1 LCHVENEPQA
11 IVVFAFCRKSTS
23 FLFGGSSLGIFGWG
37 TKAVRVETAEPGSD
51 GNLRFIST
59 KALELALD
67 GSDES
72 FKHYFFAIYG
82 CGPDE
87 ESGIKSLRD
96 QLRAQS
102 PSMAT
107 DVGRHFVLAGSA
119 AYHALSAFHVAC
131 INADTLPKEFRE
143 YLSERLA
150 AITDRHNASQ
160 SLPVP
165 IDLTEGQLSHDE
177 RLEFLTCIAL
187 SNGQVVP
194 STGP

>member
-1 LCHVENEPQA
+1 M
-11 IVVFAFCRKSTS
+11 
-23 FLFGGSSLGIFGWG
+23 GIFGWRA
-37 TKAVRVETAEPGSD
+37 KPRRIEIAKPGSN

-59 KALELALD
+59 KALEQAID

-72 FKHYFFAIYG
+72 FNRYFFAVYH

-87 ESGIKSLRD
+87 QSGIRSLRH

-107 DVGRHFVLAGSA
+107 DIGRHFVLAGSA
-119 AYHALSAFHVAC
+119 AYLALSAYHEAC
-131 INADTLPKEFRE
+131 INADTLPTEFRE
-143 YLSERLA
+143 YMRERLA
-150 AITDRHNASQ
+150 AITERHNASQ

-177 RLEFLTCIAL
+177 RLEFITCIAI
-187 SNGQVVP
+187 SNGQVVL
-194 STGP
+194 SNGP